1 MRVGGTQTL
10 PVFCCIHSL
19 SEYCSHDR
27 ALLTSLQELN
37 RLDDE
42 ANVFKLIG
50 PAMIKQDPVEAKS
63 NVGKRLEY
71 IKSDVDRLEVQ
82 IKTLETK
89 LQAKQAEVRDRFR
102 PSSELS
108 QCKVLNFMHQP
119 GCSVWM
125 LLGATHCPIWIEKM
139 QACTSVF

>member
-1 MRVGGTQTL
+1 M
-10 PVFCCIHSL
+10 
-19 SEYCSHDR
+19 
-27 ALLTSLQELN
+27 
-37 RLDDE
+37 DDE

-89 LQAKQAEVRDRFR
+89 LQAKQAEVRYGLR
-102 PSSELS
+102 SSSDSES
-108 QCKVLNFMHQP
+108 EH
-119 GCSVWM
+119 S
-125 LLGATHCPIWIEKM
+125 
-139 QACTSVF
+139 